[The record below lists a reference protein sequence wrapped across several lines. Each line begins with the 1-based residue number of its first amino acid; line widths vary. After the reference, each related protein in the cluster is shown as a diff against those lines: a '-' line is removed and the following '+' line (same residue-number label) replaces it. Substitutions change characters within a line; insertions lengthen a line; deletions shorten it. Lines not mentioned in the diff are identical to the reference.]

1 MKRSQVCLKKKF
13 FFINQK
19 FAHNYFHNYLEIY
32 DRTFSEIYFTYNYF
46 QLKYPALSTNWHT
59 CAQSRQSPYIW
70 IKAVL
75 GDRWRSDLPKFVLL
89 RGGRK
94 EEEGAAP
101 FTAWNNWSVESASGS
116 LEESVGALSTRVCTW
131 KGRRPQNTPR
141 FAFALRN
148 DR

>member
-1 MKRSQVCLKKKF
+1 MTIR
-13 FFINQK
+13 
-19 FAHNYFHNYLEIY
+19 FAEI
-32 DRTFSEIYFTYNYF
+32 RPFE
-46 QLKYPALSTNWHT
+46 
-59 CAQSRQSPYIW
+59 
-70 IKAVL
+70 
-75 GDRWRSDLPKFVLL
+75 
-89 RGGRK
+89 GGRK